1 MRARLRALGERKF
14 VRDTVA
20 LQLGSV
26 VTSGTYLVTSVL
38 TARGLG
44 KQDLG
49 RWATSRE
56 MYMFVFF
63 LVSMGLTNAAVSLYS
78 HAKGA
83 QDHERAVGA
92 LAALLKA
99 GILVSLAVMGIGF
112 LALPN
117 LAEQVFSGDREV
129 GDVARILSLAVV
141 GESLRGLAL
150 AVLNGTRQMVRYAIF
165 DAQTNAARVLLVGGA
180 LLIERSP
187 HAVAWAFVAHAALT
201 SLLTLRAYAKARR
214 ELSPSLR
221 PPPMREVLREMPG
234 ASLRELL
241 SISTM
246 LAMVKAMNVVVP
258 RLGMLFI
265 PALAVDVAA
274 GFKANG
280 AYQIGNVL
288 TLVLTGAVGAIGT
301 NVLPTLGVKL
311 GQDGVPLKERGALMR
326 KLSLT
331 SGSFSIAMTLL
342 SVPFA
347 WLVIRYGYGA
357 QYEDAFWFYLALA
370 TGNLFI
376 GFAVI
381 VEPFYI
387 YARKLHVHVR
397 LSIVFATLATAGIFL
412 ATKYRGPMGA
422 AAAGGLCKVF
432 VLCHLVYIWL
442 YFRRHGGD
450 ELPAEPAPDAPEEA

>member
-1 MRARLRALGERKF
+1 LRARLRAFGERKF

-44 KQDLG
+44 KQELG

-78 HAKGA
+78 RAKGA
-83 QDHERAVGA
+83 QDHERAVMA

-99 GILVSLAVMGIGF
+99 GLIVSLAVMAAGF
-112 LALPN
+112 FALPAI
-117 LAEQVFSGDREV
+117 AERVFSGDREV
-129 GDVARILSLAVV
+129 GEVARILSLAVA
-141 GESLRGLAL
+141 GEGLRGLTL

-165 DAQTNAARVLLVGGA
+165 DAQTNVLRVALVGVA

-187 HAVAWAFVAHAALT
+187 QAVAWAFVAHAACT
-201 SLLTLRAYAKARR
+201 GLLTVRAYVKARR

-221 PPPMREVLREMPG
+221 PPPLGEVLRAVPK
-234 ASLRELL
+234 AHLRELL

-265 PALAVDVAA
+265 PALAVEVSE

-311 GQDGVPLKERGALMR
+311 GQDGVQLRERGALMR

-331 SGSFSIAMTLL
+331 SGSFSILMTLV
-342 SVPFA
+342 SVPFV
-347 WLVIRYGYGA
+347 WLVIRYAYGS
-357 QYEDAFWFYLALA
+357 QYEDAFQFYLLLA

-387 YARKLHVHVR
+387 YAKKLYVHVR

-412 ATKYRGPMGA
+412 ATKYYGPKGA

-442 YFRRHGGD
+442 YFRKHARD
-450 ELPAEPAPDAPEEA
+450 SAPDALDQV